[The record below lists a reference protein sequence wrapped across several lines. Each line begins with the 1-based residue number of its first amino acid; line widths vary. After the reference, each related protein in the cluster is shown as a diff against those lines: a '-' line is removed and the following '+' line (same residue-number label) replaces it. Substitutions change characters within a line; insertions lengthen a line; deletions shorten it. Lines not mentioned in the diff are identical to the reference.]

1 MVSYLYKS
9 HFIILYKEGLLM
21 RDYHSDEIGN
31 VAILGHSGS
40 GKTSVIEAM
49 AYRSGKVSQIGTIK
63 QGNTI
68 SDFDEEEKKRQ
79 SNGRTAKSISWIHLV
94 PMTSKVKY
102 RLHWLY
108 QKVLSLSY
116 QPQKV

>member
-1 MVSYLYKS
+1 
-9 HFIILYKEGLLM
+9 M

-63 QGNTI
+63 QGN
-68 SDFDEEEKKRQ
+68 
-79 SNGRTAKSISWIHLV
+79 
-94 PMTSKVKY
+94 SK
-102 RLHWLY
+102 HG
-108 QKVLSLSY
+108 
-116 QPQKV
+116 